1 MVFCHTSTRIS
12 HRYTHV
18 PFFPD
23 LPPIPL
29 PPHPSACHRALFEF
43 SDSYNKFPLAIYF
56 TYGNTNF
63 YFPLSIHLPLS
74 LFPSSH
80 VHRSVLYAWFSTA
93 ALKINSSVPSF
104 RFHIYVTLVAF
115 KICSGVY
122 FQ

>member
-1 MVFCHTSTRIS
+1 MSPSSQTSLPS
-12 HRYTHV
+12 H
-18 PFFPD
+18 
-23 LPPIPL
+23 
-29 PPHPSACHRALFEF
+29 PHPTLQPVTEPLFEF

-63 YFPLSIHLPLS
+63 YFPLSIHLPFS
-74 LFPSSH
+74 LLPSLH